1 MTQAEYEAEVC
12 FRLCKSIFATL
23 LAQSI
28 ITQEDCQHLIKVAAE
43 KYRAPIGELKV
54 NSVAAEKGYRGRVS
68 DSPPAGAAKRR
79 KSCNI
84 SRRPPEFLREIICRI
99 DKRGLEAVIS
109 TTSRPLSEG
118 RKTGCGVNFSIEKFP
133 RNEKA
138 PTVFHRSGL

>member
-28 ITQEDCQHLIKVAAE
+28 ITQEDCQHLIKAAAE

-68 DSPPAGAAKRR
+68 DSPRWCREAPQTARHLEKTPR
-79 KSCNI
+79 I
-84 SRRPPEFLREIICRI
+84 PPRDYLQNR
-99 DKRGLEAVIS
+99 
-109 TTSRPLSEG
+109 
-118 RKTGCGVNFSIEKFP
+118 
-133 RNEKA
+133 
-138 PTVFHRSGL
+138 

>member
-28 ITQEDCQHLIKVAAE
+28 ITQEDCQHPIKAAAE

-68 DSPPAGAAKRR
+68 DSPPRWCREASKIVQHLEKTPR
-79 KSCNI
+79 I
-84 SRRPPEFLREIICRI
+84 PSRDYLQNR
-99 DKRGLEAVIS
+99 
-109 TTSRPLSEG
+109 
-118 RKTGCGVNFSIEKFP
+118 
-133 RNEKA
+133 
-138 PTVFHRSGL
+138 

>member
-54 NSVAAEKGYRGRVS
+54 NSVAAEKGYTGRVS
-68 DSPPAGAAKRR
+68 DPPPLVPRSVENRA
-79 KSCNI
+79 
-84 SRRPPEFLREIICRI
+84 
-99 DKRGLEAVIS
+99 
-109 TTSRPLSEG
+109 TSRED
-118 RKTGCGVNFSIEKFP
+118 P
-133 RNEKA
+133 RIPPRDYLQN
-138 PTVFHRSGL
+138 R

>member
-28 ITQEDCQHLIKVAAE
+28 ITQEDCQHLIKAAAE

-68 DSPPAGAAKRR
+68 GKAVRSRTAAAKEE
-79 KSCNI
+79 
-84 SRRPPEFLREIICRI
+84 SRRLCQSVHHERRPEEQPPISA
-99 DKRGLEAVIS
+99 GLF
-109 TTSRPLSEG
+109 
-118 RKTGCGVNFSIEKFP
+118 CGVYSTP
-133 RNEKA
+133 LGLGLCRN
-138 PTVFHRSGL
+138 VHG

>member
-28 ITQEDCQHLIKVAAE
+28 ITQEDCQHLIKAAAE

-68 DSPPAGAAKRR
+68 DSPPLVPRSVENRA
-79 KSCNI
+79 
-84 SRRPPEFLREIICRI
+84 
-99 DKRGLEAVIS
+99 
-109 TTSRPLSEG
+109 TSREDPPNSSARLSAE
-118 RKTGCGVNFSIEKFP
+118 
-133 RNEKA
+133 
-138 PTVFHRSGL
+138 